1 MEVHH
6 HAHTP
11 RKKWTHYFWEFLM
24 LFLAVTLGFFVENE
38 REHFIEKKREKK
50 YIQSIV
56 EDLKA
61 DTAWSAQYFRDQYQS
76 IGYYDSVILLLS
88 RDKRDERQQQR
99 MYYMTRM
106 AMRLNRFIRANENA
120 YEQMKNSG
128 NLRLLHNQ
136 EIIDSIS
143 KYYTRLKGIENL
155 TEVTT
160 LRQQAVL
167 EYEARIFDGKIF
179 EQMVDSKTY
188 STTPPRGNPALITKD
203 PLVINEFI
211 AKVHY
216 LKSIMLFSINY
227 AKQQKEEAKRL
238 IQFLQKEYDLK

>member
-1 MEVHH
+1 
-6 HAHTP
+6 
-11 RKKWTHYFWEFLM
+11 
-24 LFLAVTLGFFVENE
+24 
-38 REHFIEKKREKK
+38 
-50 YIQSIV
+50 
-56 EDLKA
+56 
-61 DTAWSAQYFRDQYQS
+61 
-76 IGYYDSVILLLS
+76 
-88 RDKRDERQQQR
+88 
-99 MYYMTRM
+99 
-106 AMRLNRFIRANENA
+106 
-120 YEQMKNSG
+120 MKNSG

-203 PLVINEFI
+203 PIIINEFI